1 MTSRRIDN
9 GLRHLAPIIQAR
21 RKDQEKEGYEKPVSA
36 PFIYHHHNKIL
47 YFFEWHTL

>member
-21 RKDQEKEGYEKPVSA
+21 RKEQEEKEGYEKPVSA
-36 PFIYHHHNKIL
+36 PFYLSPKNI
-47 YFFEWHTL
+47 FFEWHT

>member
-21 RKDQEKEGYEKPVSA
+21 RKEEQEQKEGYEKPVSA
-36 PFIYHHHNKIL
+36 PFYL
-47 YFFEWHTL
+47 SPP